1 MNSRLH
7 FAALCVAALLVTG
20 CAGAPETRTATPA
33 QTSASAGEATL
44 YVLNIS
50 GPTLFASNQ
59 EITDNGVKIASL
71 PRGTYTSLN
80 IAAGMHEFRFAAF
93 PKGNRVAKLDAA
105 KGKTYYL
112 AAGYSPSR
120 SWAFPFAGDPV
131 TITLIKEDDA
141 IDLMKEMKPQ

>member
-7 FAALCVAALLVTG
+7 ITALFVATLLLAG
-20 CAGAPETRTATPA
+20 CASAPENQAAAPA
-33 QTSASAGEATL
+33 RTSASAGEAKL

-59 EITDNGVKIASL
+59 EITDNGVRIASL

-80 IAAGMHEFRFAAF
+80 IAAGTHEFQFAAF

-131 TITLIKEDDA
+131 TITLIKEGEA